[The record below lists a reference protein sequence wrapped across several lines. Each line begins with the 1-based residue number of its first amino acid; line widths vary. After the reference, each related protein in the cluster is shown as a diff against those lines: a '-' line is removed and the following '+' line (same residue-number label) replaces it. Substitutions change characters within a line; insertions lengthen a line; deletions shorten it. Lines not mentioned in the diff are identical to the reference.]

1 MADVGII
8 LGSDS
13 DMPKVKEC
21 FELLEQFN
29 VSFEIIISSAHRTPT
44 QAVEWASTAVKRGI
58 KVIIAVAGGAA
69 HLPGVVAAHTILPV
83 IGVPVETNI
92 AGGIDSI
99 LSIIQMPAGVPV
111 AAMAAGK
118 AGGANAALFAIS
130 ILSLTNKSYAER
142 LERYRNDMAEKISGR
157 NDTLNQMG
165 VTEYI
170 KMKEAGK

>member
-13 DMPKVKEC
+13 DLPKVKEC
-21 FELLEQFN
+21 FEVLEQFN
-29 VSFEIIISSAHRTPT
+29 VTFEITISSAHRTPAQT
-44 QAVEWASTAVKRGI
+44 IEWASTAVQRGN

-92 AGGIDSI
+92 GGGIDSI

-118 AGGANAALFAIS
+118 AGGANAAIFAVS

-142 LERYRNDMAEKISGR
+142 LERYRKDMAGKISDR
-157 NDTLNQMG
+157 NDALKKMG
-165 VTEYI
+165 VKEYI
-170 KMKEAGK
+170 KKKEAGK